1 MVEVQKSGTV
11 QQTLTGWGRYP
22 VVESHVQRPEKMSA
36 LDSIVA
42 QPSSQ
47 LARGLG
53 RSYGDAP
60 LNGSGQTVLME
71 RLNRMVAFDAATGML
86 RCEAGV
92 PLHEILAV
100 FVPRGWFLSV
110 TPGTKFVTVGGAI
123 AFDVHGKNHH
133 CAGSFAR
140 HVECFEL
147 LIASGEVITCSRTE
161 NADLFWATVGGMG
174 LTGIILEA
182 ELKLKKIASSYINS
196 FNIKAKNLDEAI
208 ALFTQYEP
216 LYPYSV
222 AWIDCLATGRSLGR
236 SILMFGET
244 AAVAD
249 LSPQQQANPLP
260 IHEKS
265 KLTIPLDAPSVFLN
279 RYTMGSFNQLYY
291 HRQLQKEQRAIS
303 HYDPFFYPLDFVND
317 WNRLYGKRGFVQY
330 QCVLP
335 METSHDGL
343 TEILQRS
350 SQKGWAS
357 FLAVLKRMGQQE
369 AELLSFPMPGYTLAL
384 DIPIK
389 IGLWTFLEELDQIVI
404 RCGGRLYLAKDARV
418 SPASFRAMYPQYEDW
433 LAIKRQ
439 VDPDNHFRSTLSER
453 LEIQP

>member
-1 MVEVQKSGTV
+1 MSNTV

-22 VVESHVQRPEKMSA
+22 VVKSTVQRPENLSTLSHSLSSSA
-36 LDSIVA
+36 
-42 QPSSQ
+42 SQ

-60 LNGSGQTVLME
+60 LNHSGQTVLME
-71 RLNRMVAFDAATGML
+71 RLNRMVAFDAETGRL

-147 LIASGEVITCSRTE
+147 LIASGEILTCSRTE

-182 ELKLKKIASSYINS
+182 EFKLKKIASAYIKS

-208 ALFTQYEP
+208 ALFAQYEP

-236 SILMFGET
+236 SILMFGDT
-244 AAVAD
+244 ASLSD
-249 LSPQQQANPLP
+249 LSPQQQVNPLP
-260 IHEKS
+260 IHEQS
-265 KLTIPLDAPSVFLN
+265 KLSIPLDAPSVLLN

-291 HRQLQKEQRAIS
+291 HRQMQKEQRAIA

-335 METSHDGL
+335 MATSHDGL

-357 FLAVLKRMGQQE
+357 FLAVLKRMGNQE

-389 IGLWTFLEELDQIVI
+389 PGLWAFLEELDQVVI